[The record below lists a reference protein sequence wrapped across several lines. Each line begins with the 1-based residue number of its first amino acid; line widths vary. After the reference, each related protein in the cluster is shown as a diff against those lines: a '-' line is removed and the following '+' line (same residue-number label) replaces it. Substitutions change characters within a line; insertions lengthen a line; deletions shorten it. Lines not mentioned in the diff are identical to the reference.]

1 MIVLILNGE
10 GILETN
16 FCILQITFWNFPGGS
31 SGKERTCQYKKLKRH
46 GFHPWV
52 RKIPWRRA
60 WQPTTVFLP
69 GESHRWRSLMDYSPW
84 GRTRVGHNLA
94 TRQQQQQM

>member
-31 SGKERTCQYKKLKRH
+31 SGKERTCQQK
-46 GFHPWV
+46 
-52 RKIPWRRA
+52 
-60 WQPTTVFLP
+60 T
-69 GESHRWRSLMDYSPW
+69 
-84 GRTRVGHNLA
+84 
-94 TRQQQQQM
+94 